1 MSGKPCTKK
10 TAPEGVAF
18 LLIETIDHQRVGFGR
33 RRPKPFCYI
42 EAPVCSRQAGA
53 FLYQGRETA
62 QAGGPRCTHSLRHLA
77 AHTRGR
83 SSAIADVLPCLAA
96 RPPQGYQS
104 VKRWPLF
111 LHADCFIKVAII

>member
-18 LLIETIDHQRVGFGR
+18 LLIETIDYQRVGFGR
-33 RRPKPFCYI
+33 RCPKPFCYI
-42 EAPVCSRQAGA
+42 EAPICSRQAGA

-62 QAGGPRCTHSLRHLA
+62 QEGGPRCTHSLRHLD
-77 AHTRGR
+77 AHARGR

-96 RPPQGYQS
+96 HPPQEYQS
-104 VKRWPLF
+104 VERSPLF
-111 LHADCFIKVAII
+111 LCADCFIKVAII

>member
-53 FLYQGRETA
+53 FCIRGER
-62 QAGGPRCTHSLRHLA
+62 PLRQEGLGVHIHYATWTPMPVAVLVQLLMCFPAWRLA
-77 AHTRGR
+77 RR
-83 SSAIADVLPCLAA
+83 RDINP
-96 RPPQGYQS
+96 
-104 VKRWPLF
+104 
-111 LHADCFIKVAII
+111 